1 MVSFVFCSFAFKI
14 VNENEMKR
22 KFYIFGVLAALCLLG
37 TGYYAWTLYDAHRK
51 QVAEWNEGAKAAFE
65 EALWME
71 VNKRAEIPF
80 YSSSSG
86 EHGMTTLNA
95 RIPDS
100 VSVMTVEGF
109 RMYKIDKEKYEQSL
123 IKETRKRAR
132 LSTLFFEYPL
142 SVDSLSMH
150 WNNLLKVKEIPVQS
164 NIRYVYTDLDLQND
178 TIFGKANHY
187 FLRDSLTVSYL
198 GFRCEHELVAFV
210 SYPHWLLNLSWDAY
224 VWLIAPWIFL
234 VLLVVF
240 YTPIEHFSRSKFV
253 KEKIVEKEVHVAD
266 VEIEKAKTFRLQDGT
281 LFDTFS
287 GTLTKEGLSKQLP
300 PQSVLLL
307 KLFLRKEN
315 HHLSP
320 SEIDQEL
327 WKGQGTTDQL
337 HKAIQRLRIDL
348 KKVSSEVVVK
358 SVNGNYELKQP
369 ISSKNLEKKTA
380 DED

>member
-37 TGYYAWTLYDAHRK
+37 TGYYAWTLYDAHCK
-51 QVAEWNEGAKAAFE
+51 QVAEWNEGAKMAFE

-71 VNKRAEIPF
+71 VNKRAEVPIF
-80 YSSSSG
+80 SSSSG
-86 EHGMTTLNA
+86 EHGMTTLSA

-123 IKETRKRAR
+123 IKETRKRAH
-132 LSTLFFEYPL
+132 LSTLFSEYSL

-164 NIRYVYTDLDLQND
+164 NIRYVYTDLDLRND
-178 TIFGKANHY
+178 TIYGKANHY
-187 FLRDSLTVSYL
+187 LCLDSLTVSYL

-210 SYPHWLLNLSWDAY
+210 SYPHWLLDLSWDAY
-224 VWLIAPWIFL
+224 VWLVLPWIFL
-234 VLLVVF
+234 VLFVIF
-240 YTPIEHFSRSKFV
+240 YTPIEHFSRSKFI

-327 WKGQGTTDQL
+327 WKGHGTTDQL

-369 ISSKNLEKKTA
+369 ISSKNLEKKAA

>member
-1 MVSFVFCSFAFKI
+1 
-14 VNENEMKR
+14 MKR
-22 KFYIFGVLAALCLLG
+22 KYYILGVLATLCLLG
-37 TGYYAWTLYDAHRK
+37 TGYYAWMLYDAHCK

-65 EALWME
+65 EALWTE
-71 VNKRAEIPF
+71 VNKRAEVPI

-86 EHGMTTLNA
+86 EHGVTTLNA

-123 IKETRKRAR
+123 IKETRKRAH
-132 LSTLFFEYPL
+132 LSTLFSEYPL
-142 SVDSLSMH
+142 FVDSLSMH

-164 NIRYVYTDLDLQND
+164 NIRYVYTDLDLRND
-178 TIFGKANHY
+178 TIYGKANHY
-187 FLRDSLTVSYL
+187 LCLDSLTVSYL

-210 SYPHWLLNLSWDAY
+210 SYPHWLLDLSWDAY

-240 YTPIEHFSRSKFV
+240 YTPIEYFYRSKFI
-253 KEKIVEKEVHVAD
+253 KEKIVEKEIHVAD
-266 VEIEKAKTFRLQDGT
+266 VEIEKAKTFRLQDGS

-287 GTLTKEGLSKQLP
+287 GTLTKGGLSKQLP

-358 SVNGNYELKQP
+358 SVNGDYELKQP
-369 ISSKNLEKKTA
+369 ISSKNLEKEAT

>member
-1 MVSFVFCSFAFKI
+1 
-14 VNENEMKR
+14 MKR
-22 KFYIFGVLAALCLLG
+22 KYYILGLLATLCLLG

-65 EALWME
+65 EALWLE
-71 VNKRAEIPF
+71 VNKRAEIPM
-80 YSSSSG
+80 YHSSSG
-86 EHGMTTLNA
+86 GGGTQTMNT

-100 VSVMTVEGF
+100 VSVMTMEGF
-109 RMYKIDKEKYEQSL
+109 RRYKIDRKKYDNSL
-123 IKETRKRAR
+123 IKETNGRAMMGA
-132 LSTLFFEYPL
+132 LLYDSPLCIDTL
-142 SVDSLSMH
+142 VIH
-150 WNNLLKVKEIPVQS
+150 WNNKLLKKKIPAQGLV
-164 NIRYVYTDLDLQND
+164 RYIFTDLELKND
-178 TIFGKANHY
+178 TAYSISNNRVHF
-187 FLRDSLTVSYL
+187 DSLTVNYL

-210 SYPHWLLNLSWDAY
+210 SYPHWLLDLSWDAY

-240 YTPIEHFSRSKFV
+240 YTPIEYFYRSKFI
-253 KEKIVEKEVHVAD
+253 KEKIVEKEIHVAD
-266 VEIEKAKTFRLQDGT
+266 VEIEKAKTFRLQDGS

-287 GTLTKEGLSKQLP
+287 GTLTKGGLSKQLP

-337 HKAIQRLRIDL
+337 HKAIQRLRTEL

-358 SVNGNYELKQP
+358 SVNGDYELKQP
-369 ISSKNLEKKTA
+369 ISSKNLEKEAT